1 MKTRMFF
8 PILLI
13 ILMIFMLQFAFF
25 PRKGNSEELPPANA
39 MEIIEDTVSHIHSI
53 VEGGSVTAVADKLKE
68 CTDPYEREY
77 IIGQFLDEMSL
88 AQDSG
93 DISRLE
99 YYEDSSI
106 VSFYVDNLAVNI
118 CLEEQSDL
126 YSGISSEGLPPSIP
140 LTGGNEDS
148 SSSYGVPVPSGKK
161 LKALI
166 LSWDN
171 QPYDRKDLENIDDLG
186 NATHWD
192 LAQLYEYHMTH
203 NACADIQVDR
213 IDDFGIKD
221 IKKDIFDDY
230 DLIYINT
237 HGYLKDGFPYF
248 ETSEVGGWL
257 NLKDNGIWKKGE
269 LHLPEGVELYFDIGD
284 PFESGHYAIGPDYMI
299 NEFPENSLKARWVH
313 LGMCHGM
320 DGNIILASILH
331 EAGVGFISGYDDE
344 QYKNLTYMQFNEML
358 PVLLNAGTFS
368 EAMDAGN
375 MTASKHSFNNEGGA
389 DLVWYPTDSDA
400 LSKTLFCGFKVWI
413 VADDISSGYFS
424 AKLLLDRIS
433 PDPYDNISITDGYS
447 PSSLYLYTGLED
459 QGQYRLRI
467 EAPGYEAAELTLTA
481 DYNME
486 MHDILLHYIGD
497 AVVPSSQVQ
506 EGPIAYISVRA
517 SDLQSVYLPDA
528 SVQIYGISESGEW
541 ILLTEAVTD
550 SNGETNC
557 FLPAGFTSYA
567 AHISH
572 SGYNAIDIT
581 SGPLSEDRL
590 WQATVTLNPEQ
601 PAPPDHKAEESEL
614 LALLVER
621 YGVMPGGQFSTQ
633 TDMSKPKNVSGRTTG
648 LLFADSNDYDGDG
661 MPEIL
666 TLRNAP
672 SFNEYG
678 SSTEHI
684 YAEIYEYRDNSY
696 ELADSKQFTAYT
708 LSCTNFNHALS
719 VFRYSGEH
727 LGLDGT
733 LIGIEL
739 FSEMNS
745 ENTSLVVLRYGN
757 EKLHFLGG
765 ANYGE
770 WDGSDD
776 MRSCM
781 SIPATDRDGFILDI
795 DGEGFNDWSIRD
807 HSSEPLQNGVVQG
820 YLNELLSMGL
830 EGQFVRSIYDEGGPE
845 RTAVYSQMDASSCYT
860 ATESELTMLGTIST
874 YNLYD
879 TQYLTVTDHT
889 VLLDAYR

>member
-39 MEIIEDTVSHIHSI
+39 REIIEDTVSRIRS
-53 VEGGSVTAVADKLKE
+53 VLESGSVTAVADKLKG

-77 IIGQFLDEMSL
+77 IIEQFLDEMNW

-106 VSFYVDNLAVNI
+106 VSFYVDNLPLNI

-140 LTGGNEDS
+140 LTGGNTD
-148 SSSYGVPVPSGKK
+148 SSSYGIPVLSGEK

-257 NLKDNGIWKKGE
+257 NLEDNGIWKKGE

-299 NEFPENSLKARWVH
+299 NEFPEN
-313 LGMCHGM
+313 
-320 DGNIILASILH
+320 
-331 EAGVGFISGYDDE
+331 
-344 QYKNLTYMQFNEML
+344 
-358 PVLLNAGTFS
+358 
-368 EAMDAGN
+368 
-375 MTASKHSFNNEGGA
+375 
-389 DLVWYPTDSDA
+389 
-400 LSKTLFCGFKVWI
+400 
-413 VADDISSGYFS
+413 
-424 AKLLLDRIS
+424 
-433 PDPYDNISITDGYS
+433 
-447 PSSLYLYTGLED
+447 
-459 QGQYRLRI
+459 
-467 EAPGYEAAELTLTA
+467 
-481 DYNME
+481 
-486 MHDILLHYIGD
+486 
-497 AVVPSSQVQ
+497 
-506 EGPIAYISVRA
+506 
-517 SDLQSVYLPDA
+517 
-528 SVQIYGISESGEW
+528 
-541 ILLTEAVTD
+541 
-550 SNGETNC
+550 
-557 FLPAGFTSYA
+557 
-567 AHISH
+567 
-572 SGYNAIDIT
+572 
-581 SGPLSEDRL
+581 
-590 WQATVTLNPEQ
+590 
-601 PAPPDHKAEESEL
+601 
-614 LALLVER
+614 
-621 YGVMPGGQFSTQ
+621 
-633 TDMSKPKNVSGRTTG
+633 
-648 LLFADSNDYDGDG
+648 
-661 MPEIL
+661 
-666 TLRNAP
+666 
-672 SFNEYG
+672 
-678 SSTEHI
+678 
-684 YAEIYEYRDNSY
+684 
-696 ELADSKQFTAYT
+696 
-708 LSCTNFNHALS
+708 
-719 VFRYSGEH
+719 
-727 LGLDGT
+727 
-733 LIGIEL
+733 
-739 FSEMNS
+739 
-745 ENTSLVVLRYGN
+745 TSLVVLRYGN
-757 EKLHFLGG
+757 EKLNFLGG

-781 SIPATDRDGFILDI
+781 SIPATDRDGFILDM

-820 YLNELLSMGL
+820 YLNELLSMGI
-830 EGQFVRSIYDEGGPE
+830 EGNFIRSIYDDGGPE
-845 RTAVYSQMDASSCYT
+845 RTAVYSLTDASSCYT
-860 ATESELTMLGTIST
+860 ATGSELTMLGTIST

-889 VLLDAYR
+889 GLLDAYR